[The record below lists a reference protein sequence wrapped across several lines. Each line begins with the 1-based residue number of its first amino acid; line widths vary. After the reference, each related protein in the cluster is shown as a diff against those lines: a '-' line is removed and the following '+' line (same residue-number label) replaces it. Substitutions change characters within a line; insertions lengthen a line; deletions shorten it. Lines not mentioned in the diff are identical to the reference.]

1 MNDWAPRNEPVSGSF
16 CAGTHFYFGIILY
29 GTRASLALRANLI
42 YYLANMENLTKH
54 QLILVAL
61 LISFVTSIATGI
73 VTVSLMDQAPKG
85 VTQTINR
92 IVERTVERVVT
103 EPNKGGGIVKETIV
117 VKEEDK
123 IIEAIEKNAKSMVRI
138 YKTDSSQSAEN
149 PLKSF
154 VGIGVIISKEG
165 GIATDGSII
174 SPSSSYSA
182 VLNDAKEYD
191 AKPISSEAKSAI
203 EFLKIVPKAGEG
215 LSLTPAVLADSDTLK
230 LGQTV
235 ISLGGKLR
243 NSVSIGV
250 ITSFIESDNSDFENT
265 TTTESIGLSSQN
277 ESTTTIL
284 AAADTGNLVATVN
297 ESVKENSPL
306 AKDSK
311 GVLAVAGKSLTLI
324 ETNIIPNDNTT
335 GNPFINLSSEVVG
348 IRVKSSNG
356 ARTISLAPINEVKKN
371 FSESQASSN
380 SSKQNA

>member
-1 MNDWAPRNEPVSGSF
+1 
-16 CAGTHFYFGIILY
+16 
-29 GTRASLALRANLI
+29 
-42 YYLANMENLTKH
+42 MENLTKH

-73 VTVSLMDQAPKG
+73 VTVSLMDQAPKA
-85 VTQTINR
+85 VIQTINR
-92 IVERTVERVVT
+92 VVERTVERVVT
-103 EPNKGGGIVKETIV
+103 EPPKKGSAVVKETIV

-138 YKTDSSQSAEN
+138 YKTDLSQSAEN

-154 VGIGVIISKEG
+154 VGIGVVISKDG
-165 GIATDGSII
+165 DIATDGAII
-174 SPSSSYSA
+174 SSSSSYSV

-191 AKPISSEAKSAI
+191 AKPIPSETKSAI
-203 EFLKIVPKAGEG
+203 EFLKIVPKVGEG

-250 ITSFIESDNSDFENT
+250 ITSFIESSDSNFENT

-356 ARTISLAPINEVKKN
+356 ARTISFAPINEVKKS

-380 SSKQNA
+380 SSKQNAN

>member
-1 MNDWAPRNEPVSGSF
+1 
-16 CAGTHFYFGIILY
+16 
-29 GTRASLALRANLI
+29 
-42 YYLANMENLTKH
+42 MENLTKH

-73 VTVSLMDQAPKG
+73 VTVSLMDQAPKA
-85 VTQTINR
+85 VIQTINR
-92 IVERTVERVVT
+92 VVERTVERVVT
-103 EPNKGGGIVKETIV
+103 EPPKKGSAVVKETIV

-138 YKTDSSQSAEN
+138 YKTDSSQGAEN

-154 VGIGVIISKEG
+154 VGLGIIISKDG
-165 GIATDGSII
+165 DIAADGATV
-174 SPSSSYSA
+174 SSSGSYSA

-191 AKPISSEAKSAI
+191 IKLSPSQENKMIA
-203 EFLKIVPKAGEG
+203 FFKIVPKEKEE
-215 LSLTPAVLADSDTLK
+215 LSVAPAVLADSDTLK

-250 ITSFIESDNSDFENT
+250 ITSFIESSDSNFENT

-284 AAADTGNLVATVN
+284 AATDTGNLVAAVN

-348 IRVKSSNG
+348 IRVKSPNG
-356 ARTISLAPINEVKKN
+356 ARTISFVPINEVKKS
-371 FSESQASSN
+371 FSAISASS
-380 SSKQNA
+380 SSAEQNAN

>member
-1 MNDWAPRNEPVSGSF
+1 
-16 CAGTHFYFGIILY
+16 
-29 GTRASLALRANLI
+29 
-42 YYLANMENLTKH
+42 MENLTKH

-73 VTVSLMDQAPKG
+73 VTVSLMDQAPKA

-92 IVERTVERVVT
+92 VVERTVERVVT
-103 EPNKGGGIVKETIV
+103 EPKKGGDIVKETIV

-138 YKTDSSQSAEN
+138 YKTDSSAGLEN

-154 VGIGVIISKEG
+154 VGLGIIFSKEG
-165 GIATDGSII
+165 NIATDGAII
-174 SPSSSYSA
+174 SPSGSYSV
-182 VLNDAKEYD
+182 VLNDAKEYE
-191 AKPISSEAKSAI
+191 AKQTPSETKSAI

-215 LSLTPAVLADSDTLK
+215 LSLTPAVLADSNALK

-265 TTTESIGLSSQN
+265 TTAESVGLSSQN
-277 ESTTTIL
+277 KSTTTML
-284 AAADTGNLVATVN
+284 AAEDAGNLAAVN
-297 ESVKENSPL
+297 ESIKENSPL

-311 GVLAVAGKSLTLI
+311 VLLTIAGKSMTLI

-356 ARTISLAPINEVKKN
+356 ERTISFVPINEVK
-371 FSESQASSN
+371 ESFCAISANASSAEQSAN
-380 SSKQNA
+380 

>member
-1 MNDWAPRNEPVSGSF
+1 
-16 CAGTHFYFGIILY
+16 
-29 GTRASLALRANLI
+29 
-42 YYLANMENLTKH
+42 MENLTKH

-73 VTVSLMDQAPKG
+73 VTVSLMDQAPKA

-92 IVERTVERVVT
+92 VVERTVERVVT
-103 EPNKGGGIVKETIV
+103 EPNKNKDIIKETIV

-165 GIATDGSII
+165 EIAADISII
-174 SPSSSYSA
+174 SPSSSYSV

-191 AKPISSEAKSAI
+191 AKPIPSGAKSAI
-203 EFLKIVPKAGEG
+203 EFLKIVPMAGKG
-215 LSLTPAVLADSDTLK
+215 PSLIPAVLADSDTLK

-265 TTTESIGLSSQN
+265 ITAESVGLSSQN
-277 ESTTTIL
+277 ESTTTMFAAEDAGNL
-284 AAADTGNLVATVN
+284 AAVN
-297 ESVKENSPL
+297 ESIKENSPL

-311 GVLAVAGKSLTLI
+311 VLLTIAGKSMTLI
-324 ETNIIPNDNTT
+324 ETNIIPSDNTT

-348 IRVKSSNG
+348 IRVKSPNG
-356 ARTISLAPINEVKKN
+356 ARTISFVPINEVKKS
-371 FSESQASSN
+371 FSAISANASSAEQSAN
-380 SSKQNA
+380 